1 MSVVED
7 RSGDAGLQ
15 GILSSSSAFVEALSA
30 VQPHH
35 PVTCAGDLSYGPD
48 GTLACEHAAAPP
60 EDLRTQLCLHYS
72 VSLLLI
78 ELVNEL

>member
-1 MSVVED
+1 MNAGTTP
-7 RSGDAGLQ
+7 SGDTGLQ
-15 GILSSSSAFVEALSA
+15 AILSASSAFVDGGGH

-35 PVTCAGDLSYGPD
+35 PVTCTSTLRYDAD
-48 GTLACEHAAAPP
+48 GTLACEHAAAGA
-60 EDLRTQLCLHYS
+60 DDVRTKFCVHYS